1 MSTRIRTARTV
12 LSVLAAFTVVA
23 LAGPAAE
30 AQGLKVGILHIG
42 SMADG
47 GYNQAHAEGIQ
58 VMKRNLPGIEVIE
71 VENVPEGADAERVME
86 NMVKQGAKLIFAAS
100 FGYLEPALRV
110 AAKHPDVKFVHPGG
124 YKRAPN
130 LTTYWAST
138 PEAFYLMGMAAGRTT
153 RTNKLGYVV
162 ALPISFFLANINAF
176 ELGARSVNP
185 KAETRV
191 VFTGTFLDPAKEAA
205 AANALLDQGVDVLGV
220 IVDSPIT
227 VVQTAEK
234 HNAYSV
240 GYHSLGAQKFAPKGW
255 VGGIAFTWGNL
266 YTRFAKQV
274 MDGSFKSESILG
286 GLADDYLTLAPFG
299 LSVPADA
306 VSLVNAKKQ
315 EFIDGKTPVFPGPLK
330 DNRGVERVKAGAVF
344 PVTDL
349 GKMDWLVEGV
359 IGQPR

>member
-1 MSTRIRTARTV
+1 MSLTLIRTARTV
-12 LSVLAAFTVVA
+12 LSVLAAFLVLLVA
-23 LAGPAAE
+23 GHAAE
-30 AQGLKVGILHIG
+30 AQALKIGILHIG

-58 VMKRNLPGIEVIE
+58 AMKRNLPGVEIIE

-86 NMVKQGAKLIFAAS
+86 NMVKQGAKLIVAAS

-110 AAKHPDVKFVHPGG
+110 AAKYPDVKFFHPGG

-138 PEAFYLMGMAAGRTT
+138 PEAFYLMGMAAGKTT
-153 RTNKLGYVV
+153 KTNKLGYVV

-191 VFTGTFLDPAKEAA
+191 VFTGTFLDPAKEAT

-234 HNAYSV
+234 RNAYSV

-255 VGGIAFTWGNL
+255 IGGIAFTWGIS
-266 YTRFAKQV
+266 TRASPGRSRKAHSRARTSSE
-274 MDGSFKSESILG
+274 GSPTTTSRWRRSEPRCPPTRWRSSTRG
-286 GLADDYLTLAPFG
+286 
-299 LSVPADA
+299 SRSSSPARRTY
-306 VSLVNAKKQ
+306 S
-315 EFIDGKTPVFPGPLK
+315 
-330 DNRGVERVKAGAVF
+330 RGRSRTTGAWS
-344 PVTDL
+344 
-349 GKMDWLVEGV
+349 G
-359 IGQPR
+359 